1 MTTVDRWT
9 GREAKLL
16 RQALRLSIRDF
27 AAHLGVGARTVNKWE
42 ARQADITPLPYMQE
56 VLDTALARASDEA
69 KSRFAATTRAD
80 VPEGETAQLA
90 GPLVRGAMLPVV
102 ANGRLVFMPLDDG
115 ALACSAHVF
124 TNKVLGALGAAAEL
138 PLAGYASIESLERLV
153 SAARQPSRVDLVVVE
168 HLELVTQTH
177 RDLYYDLSS
186 AELVAAVTGHLQVT
200 TLLLGGTQPL
210 ALRRRLAAIAGET
223 AGHAAWLCHDLGDR
237 HGTERYY
244 AVAET
249 ATREARDAALGAYV
263 RGFRSLVVGSEGQAR
278 EALGFAR
285 SAVEMALR
293 STTATTRAWLASL
306 EAQALACVG
315 DRKACLGALRRA
327 GTALGQARREED
339 PAWMYEFDH
348 SRLLAVSGACYGQL
362 GKTAAAER
370 TLDEALEALGPKRT
384 RRRAEVLVDLARVRT
399 QQHDA
404 DEAAGLAG
412 EALEIAVETGSPAG
426 IQRVRRFRLELARW
440 SGTRAV
446 RALDERLTDAR

>member
-1 MTTVDRWT
+1 MSSCSEGRDATPSELAACTPLCRGRRSGPRRCGALTTVDRWT
-9 GREAKLL
+9 GRETKLL
-16 RQALRLSIRDF
+16 RQALRLSVRDF
-27 AAHLGVGARTVNKWE
+27 AARLGVGVRTVNKWE
-42 ARQADITPLPYMQE
+42 ARQADITPLPHMQE
-56 VLDTALARASDEA
+56 VLDTAFAQASDEVEA
-69 KSRFAATTRAD
+69 RFATATCAD
-80 VPEGETAQLA
+80 VPGHEIAQLP
-90 GPLVRGAMLPVV
+90 GPPVPGAMLPVV
-102 ANGRLVFMPLDDG
+102 INGRLVFVPFDAD
-115 ALACSAHVF
+115 ALACSSRVF
-124 TNKVLGALGAAAEL
+124 TEKILGAVGAATEA
-138 PLAGYASIESLERLV
+138 PLIGYASIGSLERLA
-153 SAARQPSRVDLVVVE
+153 SAARQPSQVGPVVVD

-306 EAQALACVG
+306 EAQSLACVG

-348 SRLLAVSGACYGQL
+348 ARLLAVSGACYGQL

-370 TLDEALEALGPKRT
+370 TLGEALEALGPKRT
-384 RRRAEVLVDLARVRT
+384 QRRAEVLVDLARVRT

-412 EALEIAVETGSPAG
+412 EA
-426 IQRVRRFRLELARW
+426 
-440 SGTRAV
+440 
-446 RALDERLTDAR
+446 